1 MWLYICTFQT
11 NLDLFFRRL
20 ATMFA
25 VIALTPRKLLLSVVK
40 INCHHIP
47 GITYY
52 SDTCWNKYLDNSKF
66 GFVFDI
72 FYLWTYWL
80 VDLQNKIKLCFK
92 TNPFLNRWSLELE
105 QPIYYY
111 CTRPLSNR
119 WLGHRLGDRQVVGT
133 SGGAVT
139 CAGSTH
145 HPTCCHPLDPI
156 CYLLLRW

>member
-1 MWLYICTFQT
+1 
-11 NLDLFFRRL
+11 
-20 ATMFA
+20 MFA

-92 TNPFLNRWSLELE
+92 TNPFLNRWSLELK

-119 WLGHRLGDRQVVGT
+119 WLGHRLGDRQVVKWGRRHLRWIHPPSHLLPPT
-133 SGGAVT
+133 R
-139 CAGSTH
+139 STH